1 MLLNDDI
8 VGDSSAQH
16 SYANNIVL
24 KKKLAGHRGPQGEDS
39 GATLIVHTD
48 IH

>member
-24 KKKLAGHRGPQGEDS
+24 KKNNLWATVGHKVRTRGP
-39 GATLIVHTD
+39 H
-48 IH
+48 